1 MLSLNRKKAFDG
13 ASPHLDNS
21 IEISIRMSPAG
32 ANARSGLSKLSTKAT
47 DEMAPV
53 YRLLKNA
60 FFQVGPGFS
69 LDI

>member
-32 ANARSGLSKLSTKAT
+32 ANARSELSKLSRKAT
-47 DEMAPV
+47 DGRAPV
-53 YRLLKNA
+53 YRLLKKG